1 MALFDAEA
9 MDRGQRWDVVYQGIH
24 CLTITAPSLEE
35 AFQMAMHAL
44 GVDSDDDVEVWE
56 AD

>member
-1 MALFDAEA
+1 MALFDLAE
-9 MDRGQRWDVVYQGIH
+9 MDRLPKWDVVYQGIF
-24 CLTITAPSLEE
+24 CLTVSAASVEE

-56 AD
+56 VD

>member
-1 MALFDAEA
+1 MSLFDLDE
-9 MDRGQRWDVVYQGIH
+9 MDRLLKWDVVYQGIY
-24 CLTITAPSLEE
+24 CLTVSAASLEE

-56 AD
+56 VE

>member
-1 MALFDAEA
+1 MALFDLSE
-9 MDRGQRWDVVYQGIH
+9 MDRFPKWDVVYQGIH
-24 CLTITAPSLEE
+24 CLTVSAPSLEE

-56 AD
+56 AE